1 MNSFAIAAAELR
13 AIHTQLNVIGDNVA
27 NVTTPGYAART
38 SPFVSATSLDGLG
51 GVKVGAIVTSPSP
64 GVDLATQFAGLMIAH
79 AAYRSALKIVAGSG
93 EMTHA
98 LLATV

>member
-38 SPFVSATSLDGLG
+38 AQLVSMNSLNGLG
-51 GVKVGAIVTSPSP
+51 GVKVGAIVTAPYP
-64 GVDLATQFAGLMIAH
+64 GVDLVTQFAGLIMAH
-79 AAYRSALKIVAGSG
+79 VAYRSALKVIASSN
-93 EMTHA
+93 EMSHA
-98 LLATV
+98 LFAMV

>member
-27 NVTTPGYAART
+27 NVTTPGYSARAVQ
-38 SPFVSATSLDGLG
+38 FVSMNP
-51 GVKVGAIVTSPSP
+51 GVKVGAIVTAPNS
-64 GVDLATQFAGLMIAH
+64 GVDLVTQFAGLMMAH
-79 AAYRSALKIVAGSG
+79 VAYRSALRVIAGSH

-98 LLATV
+98 LLTTA

>member
-27 NVTTPGYAART
+27 NVTTPGYSARAVQ
-38 SPFVSATSLDGLG
+38 FVSMNSLNGMG
-51 GVKVGAIVTSPSP
+51 GVKVGAIVTAPNP
-64 GVDLATQFAGLMIAH
+64 GVDLVTQFAGLMMAH
-79 AAYRSALKIVAGSG
+79 VAYRSALRVIAGSH

-98 LLATV
+98 LLTTA

>member
-13 AIHTQLNVIGDNVA
+13 AVHTQLNVIGDNVA

-38 SPFVSATSLDGLG
+38 AQLVSMNSLNGLG
-51 GVKVGAIVTSPSP
+51 GVKVGAIVTASHP
-64 GVDLATQFAGLMIAH
+64 GVDLVTQFAGLMMAH
-79 AAYRSALKIVAGSG
+79 VAYRSALKVVSTSDA
-93 EMTHA
+93 MTNA

>member
-27 NVTTPGYAART
+27 NVTTPGYSART
-38 SPFVSATSLDGLG
+38 VQFVSMNP
-51 GVKVGAIVTSPSP
+51 GVKVGAIVTAPNP
-64 GVDLATQFAGLMIAH
+64 GVDLATEFAGLMMAH
-79 AAYRSALKIVAGSG
+79 VAYRSALKVIASSG
-93 EMTHA
+93 EMTNA